1 MINLSNIALL
11 MLSICTIS
19 DFADGNN
26 TITIN
31 NNGGGNPNGNGPM
44 MMPPAPPGGGNCNS
58 QPASNG
64 PDIPPGTYAQP
75 GGGTIYTTGTNK
87 HPDFSPVDC
96 NGMLPQVYP
105 QISYPDNRNGGNG
118 GGFHR

>member
-1 MINLSNIALL
+1 MTNLLL
-11 MLSICTIS
+11 KTLLLFSICTTS
-19 DFADGNN
+19 VYADGNN

-31 NNGGGNPNGNGPM
+31 NNGGGNPNGA
-44 MMPPAPPGGGNCNS
+44 MMPPPPPPGDGNCNS

-64 PDIPPGTYAQP
+64 PDIAPGTYNMQN
-75 GGGTIYTTGTNK
+75 GGTVYTTGTNK

-96 NGMLPQVYP
+96 NGMQPQIYP
-105 QISYPDNRNGGNG
+105 QMATPNEPNGPENG